1 MFLKEDVNLEKS
13 RYKFNLFDIVVIV
26 VILAVAFLGYKYLN
40 RESVAETHK
49 IQYTFE
55 LTDNPEG
62 FGENIKIGDR
72 ITDNVKNYYM
82 GQVVDVKIEP
92 CKKLIND
99 TEIGMVREAVVPGR
113 ETAIVTVE
121 ADVTESASDLK
132 VNGYYT
138 VKVGLEVAVKGNGY
152 AGRGY
157 ILNVDRQGGAA

>member
-1 MFLKEDVNLEKS
+1 MEKKKYKVNI
-13 RYKFNLFDIVVIV
+13 FDIVVIV
-26 VILAVAFLGYKYLN
+26 IVLAVAVLGYRYLN

-49 IQYTFE
+49 IRYTFE
-55 LTDNPEG
+55 LTDNLEG
-62 FGENIKIGDR
+62 FSENINIGDN

-82 GQVVDVKIEP
+82 GKVVDVKTEP
-92 CKKLIND
+92 CVKLIND
-99 TEIGMVREAVVPGR
+99 TENGIVREAVVPGR

-121 ADVTESASDLK
+121 ADVTESNSDLK

-157 ILNVDRQGGAA
+157 ILDIER